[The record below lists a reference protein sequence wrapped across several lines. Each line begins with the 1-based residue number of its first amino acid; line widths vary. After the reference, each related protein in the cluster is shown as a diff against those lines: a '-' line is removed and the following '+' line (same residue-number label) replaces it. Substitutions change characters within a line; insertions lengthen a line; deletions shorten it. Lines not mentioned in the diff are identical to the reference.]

1 MEEIE
6 ERGRRLISLYS
17 EAKSKEWRAFKLSL
31 DSVGEE
37 VHRLQSEIGL
47 SLRKV
52 TDNDLDQ
59 LQKLQV
65 SSELSS
71 LDPD

>member
-1 MEEIE
+1 MAEME

-17 EAKSKEWRAFKLSL
+17 EAKSQEWRAFKLSL
-31 DSVGEE
+31 DTAGEE

-52 TDNDLDQ
+52 TDHDLDQ

-65 SSELSS
+65 SPELSS